1 MLLALVPPDAV
12 VRGPNLPPPTDG
24 LYALA
29 PLVVLLLVLS
39 VLYWVRLR
47 RVRKS
52 ARRRAG
58 MLPGFALSVA
68 LGNALVELGA
78 MLEPSRPV
86 AMAMQRADGHRDDEG
101 VGDGRTAD
109 QAQAISPVSQA
120 LALRGRRLE
129 LPQPWQPVSPSLDHH
144 R

>member
-24 LYALA
+24 FYALA

-39 VLYWVRLR
+39 ALYWVRLR

-68 LGNALVELGA
+68 LGNALAELGA
-78 MLEPSRPV
+78 LLEPTRPV
-86 AMAMQRADGHRDDEG
+86 PMVMERAECHRNDED
-101 VGDGRTAD
+101 VGDGRGGGD
-109 QAQAISPVSQA
+109 DERP
-120 LALRGRRLE
+120 R
-129 LPQPWQPVSPSLDHH
+129 PP
-144 R
+144 